1 MYQEIIVISLIRHVF
16 SLVVMVQVTGSEILR
31 QNTSSYHTGL
41 ILTLFKRLLRLIC
54 LRCFSKLLFVFL
66 VLSSLMDLQCWWTAA
81 NSKWIEYVSWRG
93 MLSVRIGRNH
103 SKKKWFPPKCY
114 SFSDRRLQYWLGRLN
129 LCSNIVTPFQSIKSN
144 FGNNFLLYNYIT
156 EAISSGHTIL
166 IVEGKSGFELVNL
179 TWWSA
184 YLELFIVCYD
194 AKLTLAYEQSLF
206 FSK

>member
-1 MYQEIIVISLIRHVF
+1 MQKSTTTLIS
-16 SLVVMVQVTGSEILR
+16 SLLPPPSKLTPLLKKDSWTSVLFTVQLQVHASQLMKI
-31 QNTSSYHTGL
+31 S
-41 ILTLFKRLLRLIC
+41 C

-114 SFSDRRLQYWLGRLN
+114 LFSDRRLQYWLGRLN
-129 LCSNIVTPFQSIKSN
+129 LFSNIVTPFQPIKSN

-156 EAISSGHTIL
+156 EAISSGHTVL